1 MLKHL
6 LLITAISSI
15 TFSYSQSGRVGI
27 GTSNPEQK
35 LDVAGSAKANDKV
48 IGTRGFVAGS
58 VTTDTATAVFST
70 DIKDKGF
77 YIPRLTTS
85 EKTTLGNSLNSGNKG
100 LLVFDTDLNRTDFW
114 NGTAWKAVGDGVA
127 SPITAD
133 NGLNI
138 NTGSNVRLGGS
149 LIASTEVDVSNNTLK
164 FTNTGGANGTGIG
177 ISTTASGATPD
188 ANTLVTINPNNNTFR
203 NGIGIN
209 MSGMTSKG
217 NGINIG
223 SGSSNARGFFYSNT
237 SGSNGVFWG
246 IGSELSTTNIVS
258 GYNAYRNGSG
268 LSYGLFGIT
277 GTNSAYTNNANTW
290 ALFSQGRAVISGES
304 SPTSTLGT
312 DLEVRNTTSGSNP
325 VTVSLRQTTQ
335 NQNIGDVLANINI
348 GDNNSNNPQA
358 QIKTLR
364 EAASSSTSDVPT
376 AITFSTTKDGTN
388 TLTERMR
395 ISNDGSVKV
404 ANLSNGVVKAT
415 SANGTLSSGQV
426 NLASEVTGTLPVG
439 NLPNLAGDV
448 TGALNSNT
456 IATNAVTT
464 SKIANNAV
472 TIAKLPTGATNTTFL
487 RGDGTWVTPIDN
499 NTTYTA
505 SNGLNINSNDVRLG
519 GTLSTNTDVAL
530 NSKNI
535 SFSGSGNIGI
545 GNNSPYYKLHVTRD
559 AGQSSVSEFY
569 MGDGTQSLHFNSNL
583 GPGHYNPL
591 VSAGDHGMI
600 FSNGTQNS
608 GNLVIGPWSNTAAGI
623 KVMADGRVGIGT
635 GSPAGKLQVMGSSM
649 VYSTKTD
656 AIEPNYAT
664 GDQTVLLGLYTA
676 GSSVKF
682 EFYATG
688 GWAEKGAEFNVAG
701 EWSNQPSITVI
712 SDPSGLIGGRLKLY
726 FKPNGSPSYGSFWL
740 AATWENVSPS
750 KSSAN
755 ALRFRVTSAADF
767 DVSNTTSFSGYTQLN
782 RNVENGPIGS
792 IMAWHKDLPGVP
804 GLPSNWVECN
814 GQTLSDAASPLNG
827 QVIPNLN
834 GNNYFLRGNTASGS
848 IGGAASHTHGINIQQ
863 VGWDAAP
870 DASHYTDGTIISTA
884 AASNLPPYMDIVW
897 IMRVK

>member
-246 IGSELSTTNIVS
+246 TGSELSTTNIVS

-304 SPTSTLGT
+304 SPTSTLST

-364 EAASSSTSDVPT
+364 EAASSNSSDVPT

-426 NLASEVTGTLPVG
+426 NLTSEVTGTLPVS

-487 RGDGTWVTPIDN
+487 RGDGTWAIPIDN

-519 GTLSTNTDVAL
+519 GTLNTNTDVAL

-583 GPGHYNPL
+583 GSGHYNPL

-623 KVMADGRVGIGT
+623 KVMADGRVGIGVT
-635 GSPAGKLQVMGSSM
+635 
-649 VYSTKTD
+649 
-656 AIEPNYAT
+656 
-664 GDQTVLLGLYTA
+664 
-676 GSSVKF
+676 
-682 EFYATG
+682 
-688 GWAEKGAEFNVAG
+688 
-701 EWSNQPSITVI
+701 
-712 SDPSGLIGGRLKLY
+712 
-726 FKPNGSPSYGSFWL
+726 SPSYKLHVGGDIYADGGW
-740 AATWENVSPS
+740 
-750 KSSAN
+750 
-755 ALRFRVTSAADF
+755 FRVSGDQGLYWESHGIGWHAQDGTWLRTYGNASIWANTGTIGTDGAFSAGYGGTAGPAGGAIIAGKVGIGTNNPVAQLDIQGTK
-767 DVSNTTSFSGYTQLN
+767 VTRQGELVTYVMNLSNNS
-782 RNVENGPIGS
+782 
-792 IMAWHKDLPGVP
+792 
-804 GLPSNWVECN
+804 
-814 GQTLSDAASPLNG
+814 
-827 QVIPNLN
+827 
-834 GNNYFLRGNTASGS
+834 NNYSTTFNLFRQFHDQANWGAGGVLVEVFVDFYQRDLFDYAMHFARYGYSSNSSDIINKIAPSASNYSVQWTAG
-848 IGGAASHTHGINIQQ
+848 
-863 VGWDAAP
+863 
-870 DASHYTDGTIISTA
+870 GTISGNIKYKDFQITLYNYRSAKIRITTA
-884 AASNLPPYMDIVW
+884 IPITSDINSP
-897 IMRVK
+897 IQNRVYFY